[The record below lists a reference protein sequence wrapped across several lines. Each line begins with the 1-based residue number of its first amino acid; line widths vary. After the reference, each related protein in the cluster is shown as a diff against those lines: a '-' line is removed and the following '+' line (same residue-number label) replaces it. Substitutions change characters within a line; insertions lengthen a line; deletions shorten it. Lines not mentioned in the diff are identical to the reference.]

1 MKIRANKLREALKNG
16 RPSLGTR
23 VESTWPYITEIA
35 SSSGLFDYVEFEG
48 EYAVY
53 DQADLEN
60 ICRAAELGGCS
71 TVVKIDRQNSAFMAQ
86 KAIASGA
93 NGILIA
99 DLYTADEVRDF
110 IYSITPSS
118 PNGGIFGRPS
128 RRLGMNGSGSM
139 TMADYV
145 KMVNDVVVMVMVEKE
160 ETMKNLREI
169 CQIPRVDMIIFG
181 PWDYSMNV
189 GWEPQRDKEK
199 ILEVHKEMIRICQEN
214 NVEPCVQVDSAS
226 EIPPYRE
233 LGVKHFNVGDE
244 VCMLM
249 DYYALEGKAARKMLD
264 M

>member
-1 MKIRANKLREALKNG
+1 MKIRTNRLRELLQKG
-16 RPSLGTR
+16 SPSLGTR

-48 EYAVY
+48 EYTPY

-60 ICRAAELGGCS
+60 ICRASELGNCA

-86 KAIASGA
+86 KAIAAGA
-93 NGILIA
+93 HGILIA

-110 IYSITPSS
+110 IYKITPSN
-118 PNGGIFGRPS
+118 PGGGIFGRPS

-145 KMVNDVVVMVMVEKE
+145 KMVNDVVVMVMIEKE
-160 ETMKNLREI
+160 EAMNNLEEI
-169 CQIPRVDMIIFG
+169 CRVPRVDMIVFG

-189 GWEPQRDKEK
+189 GWEPQKDQEK
-199 ILEVHKEMIRICQEN
+199 ILEVHKKMIQICQDN
-214 NVEPCVQVDSAS
+214 QVEPCVQVDTAS
-226 EIPPYRE
+226 EIPYYQK

-249 DYYALEGKAARKMLD
+249 DYYALEGGKARSYIQ
-264 M
+264 